1 VLYRSVGTYEE
12 EAMDTSTW
20 NWDVAAKTI
29 GVQRDGRFNAGAV
42 HLPQDCALIWR
53 RTDGDA
59 LRLSGAEFLAGA
71 QRLASVLSKL
81 GIRRG
86 DRVAGI
92 LSRRPEALTL
102 PMAVWQLGAI
112 YVPRFSGFG
121 SDAVRVRLED
131 SQTRLAV
138 VDAPNRAALDDAE
151 EALADLEVPTVDAG
165 GGRDDHSLPAL
176 LERRALA
183 VP

>member
-1 VLYRSVGTYEE
+1 
-12 EAMDTSTW
+12 MDTSTW

-42 HLPQDCALIWR
+42 HLRSMYPL
-53 RTDGDA
+53 
-59 LRLSGAEFLAGA
+59 
-71 QRLASVLSKL
+71 
-81 GIRRG
+81 
-86 DRVAGI
+86 
-92 LSRRPEALTL
+92 
-102 PMAVWQLGAI
+102 
-112 YVPRFSGFG
+112 FSGFG